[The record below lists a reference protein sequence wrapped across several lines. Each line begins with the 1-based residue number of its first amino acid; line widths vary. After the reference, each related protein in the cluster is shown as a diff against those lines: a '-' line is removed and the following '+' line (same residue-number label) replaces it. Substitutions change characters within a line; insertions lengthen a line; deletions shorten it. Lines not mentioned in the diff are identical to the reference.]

1 LNILF
6 VHQNFPAQFVHI
18 APALAARGH
27 KVLALTASTNKR
39 KFGVSAAHYPWDN
52 REFDPKVFELSTT
65 HAQMM
70 HRAGVVA
77 RSGLAITQK
86 TGFKPDVILS
96 HLGWGEP
103 ILLKEVWPDAHL
115 KLYAEFFYRPKGLDT
130 DFDPEFGKSGFEARA
145 RIVSRQPYLLQSY
158 YTADSM
164 LAPTQWQASFL
175 PEFARAKTTV
185 IHDGIDTA
193 VIGPGHGGT
202 TVTLP
207 GTTRSFRQG
216 DELLTFV
223 NRNLEPYRGYHIF
236 MRALAKVLRERPA
249 AQVVIIGDEAKGYGA
264 GPPPGTTWKQ
274 KFLDEVG
281 DRLDLSRVH
290 FVGHVP
296 HAVLTD
302 LMRVT
307 RVHAYLTYPFVLS
320 WSMLEAMA
328 AEALVVGSRTPP
340 VTEFIE
346 DGVNGRLVDFFDV
359 DGWSNTLIDCLARP
373 DAFTGM
379 RRTARQTVIARC
391 DLKTRCLPDMIANV
405 EAAASRPLDKLGT
418 FA

>member
-1 LNILF
+1 MNILF

-18 APALAARGH
+18 APALARRGH
-27 KVLALTASTNKR
+27 KVMALTASTNKR
-39 KFGVSAAHYPWDN
+39 KFNVPTVQYAWDARSFDSQVFGLSAI
-52 REFDPKVFELSTT
+52 

-70 HRAGVVA
+70 HRASVVA
-77 RSGLAITQK
+77 RAGLAIERK
-86 TGFKPDVILS
+86 GFTPDVIIS

-103 ILLKEVWPDAHL
+103 ILLKEVWPGAHL

-130 DFDPEFGKSGFEARA
+130 DFDPEFGKSDFEARA

-158 YTADSM
+158 FVADSM
-164 LAPTQWQASFL
+164 LAPTRWQASFL
-175 PEFARAKTTV
+175 PEFARAKTAV

-193 VIGPGHGGT
+193 AIAPGT
-202 TVTLP
+202 SASSVTLP
-207 GTTRSFRQG
+207 GLNRSFRAG

-236 MRALAKVLRERPA
+236 MRALPRILRERPD
-249 AQVVIIGDEAKGYGA
+249 AQVVIVGEDAKGYGA
-264 GPPPGTTWKQ
+264 GPPAGTTWKQ
-274 KFLDEVG
+274 KFLDEVK

-296 HAVLTD
+296 HGVLND

-320 WSMLEAMA
+320 WSMLEAMSA
-328 AEALVVGSRTPP
+328 GALVVGSRTPP
-340 VTEFIE
+340 VTEYIE
-346 DGVNGRLVDFFDV
+346 DGSNGRLVDFFDV
-359 DGWSNTLIDCLARP
+359 EGWSDTLIDCLARP
-373 DAFTGM
+373 DAFTGL
-379 RRTARQTVIARC
+379 RNKARETIIARC
-391 DLKTRCLPDMIANV
+391 DLTTRCLPDMIANV
-405 EAAASRPLDKLGT
+405 EAAGSRPLDKDGT